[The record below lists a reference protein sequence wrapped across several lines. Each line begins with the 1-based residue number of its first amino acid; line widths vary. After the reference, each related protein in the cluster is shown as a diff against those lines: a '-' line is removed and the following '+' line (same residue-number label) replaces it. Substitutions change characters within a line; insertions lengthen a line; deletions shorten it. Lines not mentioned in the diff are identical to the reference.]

1 MDQETVWRAVD
12 RQRLSV
18 AELLAQLS
26 EDEWRRPALCTGW
39 TVRDV
44 AGHLAWQQLTTVPAV
59 LLDAVRARGNVD
71 RTIHDASCRW
81 ATRPTGQLVD
91 EIRSLDGRR
100 RHPPRLTHLE
110 VLIDILVHGMDVA
123 VPLGRPLEIPADA
136 AAVAAD
142 RIWYEDKY
150 FGAHTRW
157 AGYRLAATDTGW
169 SVGAGSPVE
178 GPMDAL
184 LLLLTGR
191 NQAAAARLTGV

>member
-1 MDQETVWRAVD
+1 MDEEAVWHVVD
-12 RQRLSV
+12 HQRLSV
-18 AELLAQLS
+18 ADLLAQLS
-26 EDEWRRPALCTGW
+26 EDDWRRPSLCAGW

-44 AGHLAWQQLTTVPAV
+44 AGHLAWQQLTSLPA
-59 LLDAVRARGNVD
+59 LLVDAVRAHGNVD

-81 ATRPTGQLVD
+81 ARRPTARLIE
-91 EIRSLDGRR
+91 EIRSLVGRR
-100 RHPPRLTHLE
+100 RHPPRLTYLE
-110 VLIDILVHGMDVA
+110 VLIDILVHGMDIA

-150 FGAHTRW
+150 FGARSRW
-157 AGYRLAATDTGW
+157 DGYRLAATDVPW
-169 SVGAGSPVE
+169 SAGMGSPVE

-191 NQAAAARLTGV
+191 KQAAAARLTGV